1 MPLSLVGSCA
11 AMWAAGFSIDN
22 LSLMALTISVGF
34 VVDDAIVMIENVEAH
49 VERGMGRMEATLLGA
64 KQIAFTVVS
73 ISLSLIAVF
82 VPLLFMPGIMGRL
95 VREFAYTLTFSII
108 ISMVIS
114 LTVTPM
120 LCAWLPAQK
129 HKQPNCVRPI
139 VRERPRQ
146 GDRRSMSAACAA
158 SSIIPGSRSARFS

>member
-82 VPLLFMPGIMGRL
+82 IPLLFMPGIMGRL
-95 VREFAYTLTFSII
+95 VREFAYTLTFSIL

-129 HKQPNCVRPI
+129 HKQPNRVRPI
-139 VRERPRQ
+139 CSRT
-146 GDRRSMSAACAA
+146 A
-158 SSIIPGSRSARFS
+158 STG

>member
-1 MPLSLVGSCA
+1 
-11 AMWAAGFSIDN
+11 
-22 LSLMALTISVGF
+22 
-34 VVDDAIVMIENVEAH
+34 
-49 VERGMGRMEATLLGA
+49 EATLLGSR
-64 KQIAFTVVS
+64 QIAFTVVS

-120 LCAWLPAQK
+120 LCAWLPAPK
-129 HKQPNCVRPI
+129 RKQPSRFDRFFENGLDRVI
-139 VRERPRQ
+139 AAYERGLRGLVDHPWLSL
-146 GDRRSMSAACAA
+146 GAILVTAVLTV
-158 SSIIPGSRSARFS
+158 